1 MAPLNYDFKSYSLGQ
16 SMWFSFLSLFGAFGF
31 GKDFFAHSFMCIPE
45 PLQFISL
52 VESITGLILL
62 FFFGLALRNRFRMK

>member
-1 MAPLNYDFKSYSLGQ
+1 
-16 SMWFSFLSLFGAFGF
+16 
-31 GKDFFAHSFMCIPE
+31 MCIPE